1 MRSSHIRKGARN
13 NADAMDAGNWG
24 HPRYNFA
31 PSPMEF
37 RGRYPRN
44 ASGPR
49 SIRGSRMMSLSS
61 RPFHYSQFP
70 DNSEMHSDPFMVG
83 SDSEPFD
90 PNQVKWSKKK
100 YKKFLMYQKIQ
111 KQNKGP
117 AINQQ
122 PQTSGGAAKNPQKQQ
137 KTNANQSKPSGDAAK
152 NSNQKTE
159 KAFRKREKKLR
170 RAAKRQKRLWQAA
183 VAKNPQ
189 QPKTPVVT
197 QPKTPQKPKTPQQP
211 KTPVVS
217 QPKTPQKPKT
227 PVVSQPKTPQQPKT
241 SVVTQPK
248 TPVVTQLKIPQQPIT
263 PVVSPTAN
271 TGAKQEK
278 RTATQNGGTTEES
291 KDADVPTQ
299 PHKKLK
305 TEETMLPAEL
315 PIHGWRGDT
324 STMFSC
330 SLCRYYTPD
339 EREMQVHF
347 YSSQHK
353 EILKHLYIFYPKLR
367 VDFLHNYLLYKKRKM
382 VMEQKNKLLPIKDK
396 FKGIGQEHFLHRVQ
410 AALCQACDVLIP
422 DDPELLTNHIKSEGH
437 QQKCKVTVKNIKVSS
452 LAAAKELLLD
462 QEILQMLKIYISGR
476 NPFKDTA
483 ACSSQVVTSTPEIL
497 VAEEDDEDYVNLDD
511 DDHDDDHSVEDTKD
525 TIANAKSGQEVPANK
540 DSGPAVSV
548 NTDKT
553 AKEEDEEE
561 EEEEA
566 AEAP

>member
-1 MRSSHIRKGARN
+1 MRSSLIRKGAGN
-13 NADAMDAGNWG
+13 NAGAMDAGDWA
-24 HPRYNFA
+24 HPRYNFS
-31 PSPMEF
+31 PSPLDF

-49 SIRGSRMMSLSS
+49 AIRGSRMMSLSS

-70 DNSEMHSDPFMVG
+70 DNSEMHSNPFMVG

-90 PNQVKWSKKK
+90 PKRFKWNKIKK
-100 YKKFLMYQKIQ
+100 YKKFLFYQQLQRQ
-111 KQNKGP
+111 KKGP

-122 PQTSGGAAKNPQKQQ
+122 PQTSGGAVKNPQKQQ
-137 KTNANQSKPSGDAAK
+137 KTNANQPKPSGG
-152 NSNQKTE
+152 
-159 KAFRKREKKLR
+159 
-170 RAAKRQKRLWQAA
+170 AAKRQNRLWQAS

-189 QPKTPVVT
+189 Q
-197 QPKTPQKPKTPQQP
+197 
-211 KTPVVS
+211 
-217 QPKTPQKPKT
+217 PKT

-241 SVVTQPK
+241 PLVTKPKTPQQPK
-248 TPVVTQLKIPQQPIT
+248 TPVVTKPKTPQQPKSPVVTKPKSPVVTQPKNPVVTELKIPQQPIT
-263 PVVSPTAN
+263 PVFSPTAN

-278 RTATQNGGTTEES
+278 RTATQNGGTTEET

-353 EILKHLYIFYPKLR
+353 EILKHLYIFYPKQR

-382 VMEQKNKLLPIKDK
+382 AMEQKNNLLPVKDK

-410 AALCQACDVLIP
+410 AALCQACNVLIP

-476 NPFKDTA
+476 NPFKDTV
-483 ACSSQVVTSTPEIL
+483 ACPSKVVSSTPEIL
-497 VAEEDDEDYVNLDD
+497 VAEEDDEDYVNMNDD
-511 DDHDDDHSVEDTKD
+511 DDDHSVDDTKD

-540 DSGPAVSV
+540 DSGQAVSV

-553 AKEEDEEE
+553 AKEEAEEEE